1 MKISKIKSI
10 KKIKYSGK
18 VYDLVLDKIHLYFA
32 STNPY
37 NKLISN
43 ILIHNSNPDIDL
55 DFESGTDEKTL
66 NFLYDKYGKE
76 RVVPVVTFGTFS
88 EKGTIKD
95 VVRALGRD
103 TGFDSDIDAITK
115 EMPQTPTW
123 PQPYDTLEKWL
134 TLYPESKECSDRV
147 KNWILDPNNKE
158 VIDLTLKLQGQI
170 RNLGKHAA
178 GIVITPGPV
187 WELMPVNICKG
198 QVVSGFQESGSGKDI
213 SSIGGLKL
221 DRLKLETLNVI
232 KDAISY
238 IKERHG
244 EEVALKVENDIK
256 YIHYKHDDNL
266 FAELRLGN
274 NQGIFQFESDG
285 MGLLIKSMRVES
297 LQELVAA
304 NALYRPGPMEIKAH
318 EEFVK
323 NKFNPK
329 DRTYA
334 SPALAPLLEET
345 NGVLIYQEQLMFI
358 ANKLGGLSLGE
369 GDNLRKAMDV
379 ASSILK
385 KKLNGDVL
393 SESEEKNKNYK
404 SYQELWSK
412 FINGAK
418 KSGLS
423 DQDVNNI
430 ESWLA
435 KYLGYSF
442 NKSHSFSYSVLALRT
457 LYLKHYY
464 PTEFYCALLNHP
476 KTGSGKNA
484 KEKEAKWLMSTIM
497 AAMNKG
503 IEIIHPNRKS
513 KWAWTI
519 IEDKKVAMGYS
530 SINGL
535 GEIAFKELMKFNIG
549 QLTKEEF
556 YAKKWSKFNKRSFEV
571 AVKAGIFD
579 EWSNSRD
586 ELIDLKN
593 TKIKDV
599 AQIDL
604 FTGVAGIDNIIKLR
618 KYKVTT
624 DTQKYNEFM
633 EVCNLDLNKIK
644 KIAEIKKGFF
654 EETGRSIEAI
664 TNFEDPNSYYYFSL
678 VKIEEKISP
687 KRQIKYYSLV
697 LTDGFGTK
705 TVNMWSNMYDNVKSV
720 LNPGGYYITKFM
732 KQKGFLAF
740 NAASPF
746 RKVG

>member
-66 NFLYDKYGKE
+66 NFLYEKYGKE

-369 GDNLRKAMDV
+369 GDNLRKAMDG

-418 KSGLS
+418 KRGVSG
-423 DQDVNNI
+423 QDVNKI
-430 ESWLA
+430 ESW
-435 KYLGYSF
+435 
-442 NKSHSFSYSVLALRT
+442 V
-457 LYLKHYY
+457 
-464 PTEFYCALLNHP
+464 
-476 KTGSGKNA
+476 
-484 KEKEAKWLMSTIM
+484 
-497 AAMNKG
+497 
-503 IEIIHPNRKS
+503 
-513 KWAWTI
+513 
-519 IEDKKVAMGYS
+519 
-530 SINGL
+530 
-535 GEIAFKELMKFNIG
+535 
-549 QLTKEEF
+549 TK
-556 YAKKWSKFNKRSFEV
+556 
-571 AVKAGIFD
+571 
-579 EWSNSRD
+579 
-586 ELIDLKN
+586 
-593 TKIKDV
+593 
-599 AQIDL
+599 
-604 FTGVAGIDNIIKLR
+604 
-618 KYKVTT
+618 
-624 DTQKYNEFM
+624 
-633 EVCNLDLNKIK
+633 
-644 KIAEIKKGFF
+644 
-654 EETGRSIEAI
+654 
-664 TNFEDPNSYYYFSL
+664 
-678 VKIEEKISP
+678 
-687 KRQIKYYSLV
+687 
-697 LTDGFGTK
+697 
-705 TVNMWSNMYDNVKSV
+705 
-720 LNPGGYYITKFM
+720 
-732 KQKGFLAF
+732 
-740 NAASPF
+740 
-746 RKVG
+746 

>member
-369 GDNLRKAMDV
+369 GDNLRKAMDG